1 MISFTLEQLTGWIGM
16 YLWPFIRMAA
26 LVGASPL
33 FSESSIPTPTK
44 IGVAFMLTVALAP
57 ALGPMP
63 AVPLN
68 SYAALWIVLQQIL
81 IGVSIGLVM
90 RIVFAAVQ
98 TAGEFVGLQMSLSF
112 ASFFD
117 PSVGANTAV
126 LSRLFNLIAML
137 VFLSLD
143 GHLLMLTALARSFE
157 VLPVSVNGLDPNG
170 WGVLLE
176 WGNTIFT
183 AGLLLALPLIC
194 SQLTV
199 NLALGILNRASPQL
213 TVFAIGFPIHLIGGL
228 ILLAVVLPHSGP
240 FFEDQFQL
248 ALRTIG
254 ELVLKLAGR

>member
-1 MISFTLEQLTGWIGM
+1 MISFTLEQLTGWTGM
-16 YLWPFIRMAA
+16 YLWPFIRVLA
-26 LVGASPL
+26 LVGAAPL
-33 FSESSIPTPTK
+33 FSESSIPTTTK
-44 IGVAFMLTVALAP
+44 VGVAFMLTVALAP
-57 ALGPMP
+57 GLDPMP
-63 AVPLN
+63 PVPLN
-68 SYAALWIVLQQIL
+68 SYGALWIVLQQIL

-117 PSVGANTAV
+117 PSIGANTAV

-137 VFLSLD
+137 VFLTLD

-176 WGNTIFT
+176 WGSTIFT

-228 ILLAVVLPHSGP
+228 ILLTVVLPHSGP
-240 FFEDQFQL
+240 FFEDQFQS

>member
-1 MISFTLEQLTGWIGM
+1 MISFTLDQLTGWIGQF
-16 YLWPFIRMAA
+16 LWPFVRMLA

-33 FSESSIPTPTK
+33 FAESSIPNMAK
-44 IGVAFMLTVALAP
+44 IGLAVMLTVAVAP
-57 ALGPMP
+57 SLGPMP
-63 AVPLN
+63 AIPLN
-68 SYAALWIVLQQIL
+68 SYGALWILVQQIL
-81 IGVSIGLVM
+81 IGMSIGLVM

-117 PSVGANTAV
+117 PSIGANTAV
-126 LSRLFNLIAML
+126 LSRLFNIVATLL
-137 VFLSLD
+137 FLSLD
-143 GHLLMLTALARSFE
+143 GHLLMLAALMRSFE
-157 VLPVSVNGLDPNG
+157 VLPVGLDGLDPNG

-176 WGNTIFT
+176 WGGTIFT

-228 ILLAVVLPHSGP
+228 ILLSVGLPHSGP
-240 FFEDQFQL
+240 FFEDQFQ
-248 ALRTIG
+248 AAFRTISD
-254 ELVLKLAGR
+254 LILRLAGR

>member
-1 MISFTLEQLTGWIGM
+1 MISFTLEQLTGWLGQ
-16 YLWPFIRMAA
+16 YLWPFVRVLA
-26 LVGASPL
+26 LMGASPL
-33 FSESSIPTPTK
+33 FSESSIPNQAK
-44 IGVAFMLTVALAP
+44 IGAAFMLTVALAP
-57 ALGPMP
+57 GLDPMP

-68 SYAALWIVLQQIL
+68 SYGALWIVLQQVL
-81 IGVSIGLVM
+81 IGMAMGLVM

-112 ASFFD
+112 ASLFD
-117 PSVGANTAV
+117 PSIGANTAV
-126 LSRLFNLIAML
+126 LSRLFNIVAVL

-143 GHLLMLTALARSFE
+143 GHLLMLATLARSFE
-157 VLPVSVNGLDPNG
+157 VLPVSLNGLDPNG
-170 WGVLLE
+170 WGVLLD
-176 WGNTIFT
+176 WSGTIFT

-240 FFEDQFQL
+240 FFEDQFQAGFRAMGDL
-248 ALRTIG
+248 ILR
-254 ELVLKLAGR
+254 LSGR

>member
-1 MISFTLEQLTGWIGM
+1 MISFTLDQLNGWIGQF
-16 YLWPFIRMAA
+16 LWPFVRVLA
-26 LVGASPL
+26 LIGASPL
-33 FSESSIPTPTK
+33 FSESSIPTTVK
-44 IGVAFMLTVALAP
+44 IGLGFMLTVAIAP
-57 ALGPMP
+57 GLGPMP

-68 SYAALWIVLQQIL
+68 SYDALWIVLQQVL
-81 IGVSIGLVM
+81 IGMSMGLVM

-126 LSRLFNLIAML
+126 LSRLFNIIAML
-137 VFLSLD
+137 VFLTLD
-143 GHLLMLTALARSFE
+143 GHLLMLAALTRSFE
-157 VLPVSVNGLDPNG
+157 VLPISTTGLDPNG
-170 WGVLLE
+170 WGVLIE
-176 WGNTIFT
+176 WGGSIFT

-194 SQLTV
+194 AQLTL

-228 ILLAVVLPHSGP
+228 ILLAVVLPHAGP
-240 FFEDQFQL
+240 FFEDQFQA

-254 ELVLKLAGR
+254 DLIVRLAGR